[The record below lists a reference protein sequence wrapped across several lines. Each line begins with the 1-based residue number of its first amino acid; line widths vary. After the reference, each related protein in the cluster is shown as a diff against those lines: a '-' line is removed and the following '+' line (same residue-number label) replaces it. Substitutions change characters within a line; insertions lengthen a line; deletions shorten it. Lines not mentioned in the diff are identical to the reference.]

1 MKISRPMTAL
11 ACVLL
16 SSSAFAALTLERTTS
31 LNDSL
36 GGSLSISTHGTVE
49 IPGADITSQA
59 TLTNFHPH
67 DNQDLVANGSIT
79 RTRMRSNDVATST
92 FNGNLSLAG
101 TNSKGK
107 PINDT
112 LALQNLQVVHDGEA
126 STFTG
131 TIVLNGTTID
141 TAQMP
146 DDVKHLL
153 HHVLRFFYFD

>member
-16 SSSAFAALTLERTTS
+16 STSALAALTLQRTTS

-36 GGSLSISTHGTVE
+36 GGSLNISTTGTLE
-49 IPGADITSQA
+49 IPGADTTSQA
-59 TLTNFHPH
+59 TLANFHPH
-67 DNQDLVANGSIT
+67 DNQDLAANGSIT
-79 RTRMRSNDVATST
+79 RTRTRSSDVATST

-112 LALQNLQVVHDGEA
+112 LALRNLQVVHMVKTRHSPERSC
-126 STFTG
+126 STAPRSMPRRCR
-131 TIVLNGTTID
+131 TT
-141 TAQMP
+141 
-146 DDVKHLL
+146 
-153 HHVLRFFYFD
+153 